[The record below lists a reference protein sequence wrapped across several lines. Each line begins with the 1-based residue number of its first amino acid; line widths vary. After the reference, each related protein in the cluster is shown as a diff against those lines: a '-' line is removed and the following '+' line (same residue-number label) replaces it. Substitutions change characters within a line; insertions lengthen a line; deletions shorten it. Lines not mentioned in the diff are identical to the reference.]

1 MSVGRFLQQAAA
13 GGGDPVYVDDL
24 FSTFVYGGN
33 GSSQTIDNGLDL
45 SGEGG
50 LVWTKSRENTSGG
63 ATSHALIDTVRGKT
77 KWLASDTYAGEA
89 TNANLIT
96 AFNSNGYTVG
106 SGGPYWT
113 NDSGYKYVSWSFRKA
128 KKFFDIVQF
137 TGDGTTNRQI
147 SHNLGSVPGMILL
160 KNTDPNNQSW
170 YVYHVGAGATH
181 YGQLNANGPFYDDA
195 GPWNDTAPTST
206 VFTLGLPGYT
216 NTNGYNYIAYLFGNN
231 EADYGTDSDE
241 AIIKCGSYTGNGNAT
256 TGVTLDLGFEPQ
268 FIFIKNISTSSSWFI
283 LDNMRGMSVKANDDP
298 SLAPDLSA
306 AEGGGNGSNTWSEPF
321 ATGIKMTA
329 AGTATNANGDTHIY
343 MAIRRPHK
351 PASEFAATKLFNVD
365 SGQNAINNYSPG
377 FDTGF
382 PVDTGIFRIPSS
394 SGDFDIMSRLTTRKR
409 LDFPSAGTE
418 ANKGN
423 NAKMDLQDGWGYNAH
438 SHIGW
443 AWRRAPGHHDVVC
456 YTGTGS
462 SGATVGHNLGVIPEF
477 IWFKRRDS
485 SNYWEC
491 YHSALGA
498 TKHINLNSDA
508 AARTSSAR
516 FNDTAPTASVF
527 TLGNDSN
534 VNVASSPYIAYLFAS
549 VAGVSKVGSYSGTG
563 SNVDV
568 DCGFSAGAR
577 FILIKRTDDIGDWYL
592 YDSVQGIVAGNDPYL
607 LLSSTAAQVT
617 NTDYIDPLNAGF
629 TVTSSAPAALN
640 NSGSTYIF
648 LAIA

>member
-1 MSVGRFLQQAAA
+1 MSNGALKLLA
-13 GGGDPVYVDDL
+13 GSGAKGDPVYVDDV

-77 KWLASDTYAGEA
+77 KWLASDIDAVEA

-113 NDSGYKYVSWSFRKA
+113 NDNGYKYVSWSFRKQPG
-128 KKFFDIVQF
+128 FFDVVTY
-137 TGDGTTNRQI
+137 TGNDTARTI
-147 SHNLGSVPGMILL
+147 SHNLGSTPGMIIV
-160 KNTDPNNQSW
+160 KNVDVAYNWT
-170 YVYHVGAGATH
+170 VYHRSMGGYNYYNH
-181 YGQLNANGPFYDDA
+181 LNTTTSKFNNTAI
-195 GPWNDTAPTST
+195 WNAAPTST
-206 VFTLGLPGYT
+206 VFSVGTSA
-216 NTNGYNYIAYLFGNN
+216 NTNHNGNTYIAYLFAHDAQDFGDNL
-231 EADYGTDSDE
+231 DE
-241 AIIKCGSYTGNGNAT
+241 AIIKCGSYTGNGSN
-256 TGVTLDLGFEPQ
+256 TGPIIDLGFEPQ
-268 FIFIKNISTSSSWFI
+268 WVMIRDTTSDGDWWMF
-283 LDNMRGMSVKANDDP
+283 DVMRGWGVVTASELKAN
-298 SLAPDLSA
+298 SSA
-306 AEGGGNGSNTWSEPF
+306 AEAAVIGAYAWLKPLVNGFQITDA
-321 ATGIKMTA
+321 ATGLN
-329 AGTATNANGDTHIY
+329 TNGNNHIY
-343 MAIRRPHK
+343 MAIRRPQK

-382 PVDTGIFRIPSS
+382 PVDMGIFRIPSS
-394 SGDFDIMSRLTTRKR
+394 SGDFDIMSRLTNLRRT
-409 LDFPSAGTE
+409 DTPSAGTE

-423 NAKMDLQDGWGYNAH
+423 DARMDYMDGWGYNAH

-443 AWRRAPGHHDVVC
+443 AWRRAPGHFDVVA

-462 SGATVGHNLGVIPEF
+462 SATSYSHNLGVVPEF
-477 IWFKRRDS
+477 IWIKRRDG

-498 TKHINLNSDA
+498 TKHINLNSDL
-508 AARTSSAR
+508 AARTSSTR
-516 FNDTAPTASVF
+516 FNDTAPTDSVF
-527 TLGNDSN
+527 VVGNDSN
-534 VNVASSPYIAYLFAS
+534 VNVASSTYIAYLFAS
-549 VAGVSKVGSYSGTG
+549 VDGVSKVGSYSGTG

-577 FILIKRTDDIGDWYL
+577 FILIKRTDDAGDWYL

-648 LAIA
+648 YAIA